1 MHGVECDNPID
12 GKFKS
17 GGREKMAM
25 WMMDTDYGGPGS
37 YRSAGEKNR
46 QCACAT

>member
-25 WMMDTDYGGPGS
+25 WMMDMEYCG
-37 YRSAGEKNR
+37 RSL
-46 QCACAT
+46 CASQLFFAMDGVKAE